1 MVAKVATKP
10 EFLFAKKKIL
20 VTLATVSVSIS
31 SSVRNGVMI
40 IV

>member
-1 MVAKVATKP
+1 MVAKVATKA
-10 EFLFAKKKIL
+10 EFLFAKEKML

-31 SSVRNGVMI
+31 SPVLNGGMI